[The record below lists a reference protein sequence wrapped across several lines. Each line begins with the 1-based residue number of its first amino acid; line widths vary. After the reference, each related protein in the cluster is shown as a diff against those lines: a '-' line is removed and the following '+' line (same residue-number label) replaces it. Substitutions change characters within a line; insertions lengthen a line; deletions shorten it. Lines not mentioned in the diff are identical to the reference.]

1 LEFVQ
6 ILPFTPANREN
17 MIAWM
22 AARSDPDVYGDKLV
36 YDFGKDSLFFGPKQV
51 EARINQDPVISA
63 QLSLWNQQ
71 GSNVIR
77 GNLLVIPVAGSLLYV
92 EPLYLQAAT
101 GQIPELQRVIV
112 ATANDIVMS
121 PNLGL
126 ALVDLFGRA
135 VLAEEGVA
143 ELATF
148 SGEAT
153 APVSGTVQLSP
164 EQGAASSL
172 EALIEQANA
181 QFAQAQEAARTG
193 DWAGYGQAIEQLEAT
208 LEALTAAVS
217 GS

>member
-1 LEFVQ
+1 
-6 ILPFTPANREN
+6 
-17 MIAWM
+17 M
-22 AARSDPDVYGDKLV
+22 
-36 YDFGKDSLFFGPKQV
+36 
-51 EARINQDPVISA
+51 INQDPVISA
-63 QLSLWNQQ
+63 QLALWNQQ

-77 GNLLVIPVAGSLLYV
+77 GNLLVIPVAGSLMYV

-153 APVSGTVQLSP
+153 VPVTETAQSSP
-164 EQGAASSL
+164 EEAAGSL
-172 EALIEQANA
+172 EALIEQANV

-193 DWAGYGQAIEQLEAT
+193 DWAGYGQAIDQLEAT
-208 LEALTAAVS
+208 LEALAAAVA